1 MMYEEFDDLVGDI
14 TSQMNEQMFK
24 NPNTKTIEID
34 KYTVTKVIRLLN
46 QAKYEMMTARD
57 EATWRY

>member
-1 MMYEEFDDLVGDI
+1 MYEDFDNIIWDI

-34 KYTVTKVIRLLN
+34 KYTATEVIRLLN
-46 QAKYEMMTARD
+46 VQK
-57 EATWRY
+57 

>member
-1 MMYEEFDDLVGDI
+1 MYEEFDDVIWNI
-14 TSQMNEQMFK
+14 TSQMNEQIFK

-34 KYTVTKVIRLLN
+34 KYTATQVIRLLN
-46 QAKYEMMTARD
+46 KAKYEMMTSRD